1 MHTENNV
8 GTINPKCKD
17 YKEKAQT
24 TFATPGL
31 GCCRGGGGS
40 TETAVSRE
48 TTQGRIGKRADVRA
62 NARGGL
68 AGLKC
73 LKFQVLLNLE

>member
-1 MHTENNV
+1 MYIGV
-8 GTINPKCKD
+8 
-17 YKEKAQT
+17 
-24 TFATPGL
+24 
-31 GCCRGGGGS
+31 GS